1 MSLKRSLLIK
11 FKRANITNT
20 TIDCSKECVKCITQ
34 TKLSKILFTVQIN
47 GNSHHLDMQELYLP
61 QYALIVMKYV
71 MGLHRHMMHLPKY
84 KRQSAIAY

>member
-34 TKLSKILFTVQIN
+34 TKLSKI
-47 GNSHHLDMQELYLP
+47 YLLSKLMVI
-61 QYALIVMKYV
+61 LI
-71 MGLHRHMMHLPKY
+71 
-84 KRQSAIAY
+84 I